1 METQTQQWIARA
13 MTRIN
18 TQIEKVWDALINPD
32 MIKQY
37 MFGADVVSDW
47 KEGSQI
53 IWRGEWEGKSFEDH
67 GMITKM
73 VPRKIL
79 EYKHYS
85 ESSGLPEKEENY
97 HTVTIELKNEDPGVL
112 VTLTQDNNGSSEEK
126 EKSEKN
132 WTMMLESMKRLLEK
146 QN

>member
-18 TQIEKVWDALINPD
+18 TPIEKVWDALINPD
-32 MIKQY
+32 IIKQY
-37 MFGADVVSDW
+37 MFGADVLSDW

-53 IWRGEWEGKSFEDH
+53 VWRGEWEGKPFEDH

-73 VPRKIL
+73 IPRKLL
-79 EYKHYS
+79 EFKHFS

-97 HTVTIELKNEDPGVL
+97 HTVSIELKNDEPGVI
-112 VTLTQDNNGSSEEK
+112 VTLTQDNNASSEEM
-126 EKSEKN
+126 EKSQKN
-132 WTMMLESMKRLLEK
+132 WTTMLDTMRQILEK

>member
-18 TQIEKVWDALINPD
+18 TPIEKVWDALINPD

-37 MFGADVVSDW
+37 MFGADVLSDW

-53 IWRGEWEGKSFEDH
+53 MWRGEWEGKAFEDH

-73 VPRKIL
+73 IPRKL
-79 EYKHYS
+79 LVFKHFS
-85 ESSGLPEKEENY
+85 GSSGLPEKEENY
-97 HTVTIELKNEDPGVL
+97 HTVSIELKNDEPGVI
-112 VTLTQDNNGSSEEK
+112 VTLTQDNNASSEEM
-126 EKSEKN
+126 EKSQKN
-132 WTMMLESMKRLLEK
+132 WTTMLDTMRQILEK